1 MTNLNK
7 ICKIYDVAQYIKIKK
22 LGKKRN
28 EFRYFYIWK
37 SKFVKKNH
45 AIFYLSVDKKNRD
58 LFQILESRSIHSI
71 YADFKSYLMLHLSF
85 EIIVV

>member
-1 MTNLNK
+1 MMLHNTL
-7 ICKIYDVAQYIKIKK
+7 
-22 LGKKRN
+22 
-28 EFRYFYIWK
+28 K
-37 SKFVKKNH
+37 SKNWERKEMNLDIFIFENQNLLKKNH